1 MKEND
6 VLTKKIKKV
15 SYKSLLIENIKYRT
29 TLTKKYQSR
38 KPYEKKDIKKIT
50 AFIPGTIRKIYVK
63 TGKNVKEGDR
73 LLILEAMKMK
83 NELLSPTNGIVKSVL
98 VKSGDLVSKN
108 QLLIEFK

>member
-6 VLTKKIKKV
+6 VITKKVKKV

-29 TLTKKYQSR
+29 LLTKKYQSR

-50 AFIPGTIRKIYVK
+50 AFIPGTIKKVYVK
-63 TGKNVKEGDR
+63 PGKKVKEGDK

-83 NELLSPTNGIVKSVL
+83 NELLSPTQGTIKTVL
-98 VKSGDLVSKN
+98 VKSGDMVSKS
-108 QLLIEFK
+108 QLLIEFE

>member
-6 VLTKKIKKV
+6 VLTKKVKKV

-29 TLTKKYQSR
+29 ILTKKYQSR

-50 AFIPGTIRKIYVK
+50 AFIPGTIKKVYVK
-63 TGKNVKEGDR
+63 PGKKVKEGDK

-83 NELLSPTNGIVKSVL
+83 NELLSPTQGTIKTVL
-98 VKSGDLVSKN
+98 VKSGDMVSKS
-108 QLLIEFK
+108 QLLIEFE

>member
-6 VLTKKIKKV
+6 VLTKKVKKV

-29 TLTKKYQSR
+29 LLTKKYQSR

-50 AFIPGTIRKIYVK
+50 AFIPGTIKKVYVK
-63 TGKNVKEGDR
+63 PGKKVKEGDK

-83 NELLSPTNGIVKSVL
+83 NELLSPTQGTVKTVL
-98 VKSGDLVSKN
+98 VKSGDMVSKS
-108 QLLIEFK
+108 QLLIEFE